1 MSPLEIL
8 RFALRGL
15 SANKLRSSL
24 TTLGI
29 LIGVGAVIL
38 LVAVGNGSS
47 EQIKKSIQR
56 LGADSLTVT
65 KSTTGGGGGRG
76 GFGGGPGGFGGF
88 GGSGS
93 GSGSGSGESSGPRT
107 QAHDLTTQDAAAL
120 VNAADAPSV
129 KSASPVVTS
138 QSVTAGYEGTSATIN
153 QFVGTT
159 PTYFAAANKTVASG
173 AAFTTADVTAADKTV
188 VLGSTTASDL
198 FGRVSPLGK
207 KIDVGGIRFTVVGVL
222 KATGSS
228 SSSFSDPDSIAIA
241 PLPAVQET
249 LTGYGAL
256 SQIIVQAKDSDAVDS
271 AQAEVTQI
279 LGQRHDIASSGTAD
293 FTVSSQASV
302 QSAVSESNK
311 TFTVLLGAVAA
322 ISLLVGGIGITNI
335 MLVTVTERT
344 REIGIRKAIGAPRGA
359 ILGQFIAEATVLS
372 LIGGVLGVVAGVVGS
387 LFTIVGVKPV
397 LVPSSIVLA
406 LAVSVAI
413 GLFFGSYPANRAAK
427 LRPIEA
433 LRHE

>member
-1 MSPLEIL
+1 MSVLDIL
-8 RFALRGL
+8 RFAVRGL

-29 LIGVGAVIL
+29 LIGVAAVIL

-56 LGADSLTVT
+56 LGADSLTVSP
-65 KSTTGGGGGRG
+65 STTGRGGG
-76 GFGGGPGGFGGF
+76 FGGPGGFGGF
-88 GGSGS
+88 GGGPGQSTDT
-93 GSGSGSGESSGPRT
+93 GPRT
-107 QAHDLTTQDAAAL
+107 QAHDLTT
-120 VNAADAPSV
+120 ADAQALAKATSV

-138 QSVTAGYEGTSATIN
+138 QSVTAGYEGTSVTIG

-159 PTYFAAANKTVASG
+159 PTYFGAANKTVASG
-173 AAFTTADVTAADKTV
+173 ALFTDGDVTAARKTV
-188 VLGSTTASDL
+188 VLGSTVASDL
-198 FGRVSPLGK
+198 FGRVDPLGK
-207 KIDVGGIRFTVVGVL
+207 KIDVGGIRFTVAGVL

-228 SSSFSDPDSIAIA
+228 SSSFSDPDSIAVA

-249 LTGYGAL
+249 LTGYGGL
-256 SQIIVQAKDSDAVDS
+256 DQIIVQATGSDAVDA
-271 AQAEVTQI
+271 AQAEITT
-279 LGQRHDIASSGTAD
+279 LLDQRHGTTD

-302 QSAVSESNK
+302 QSAVSESSR

-359 ILGQFIAEATVLS
+359 ILGQFVAEATVLS
-372 LIGGVLGVVAGVVGS
+372 LLGGLLGVLTGVVGS
-387 LFTIVGVKPV
+387 RFTIAGVEPV

-406 LAVSVAI
+406 LGVSVAI
-413 GLFFGSYPANRAAK
+413 GLFFGGYPASRAAR

-433 LRHE
+433 LRHD

>member
-1 MSPLEIL
+1 MSALEIL
-8 RFALRGL
+8 RFAVRGL

-65 KSTTGGGGGRG
+65 PSTTGRG
-76 GFGGGPGGFGGF
+76 GFGTTGQA
-88 GGSGS
+88 
-93 GSGSGSGESSGPRT
+93 SGPRT
-107 QAHDLTTQDAAAL
+107 QARDLTAEDAEAL
-120 VNAADAPSV
+120 TAGGAPSV
-129 KSASPVVTS
+129 RSASPVVTS
-138 QSVTAGYEGTSATIN
+138 QSVTAGYAGTSATIG

-159 PTYFAAANKTVASG
+159 PSYFAAANKTLASG
-173 AAFTTADVTAADKTV
+173 TAFTAEDVAAARKTV
-188 VLGSTTASDL
+188 VLGSTVASDL
-198 FGRVSPLGK
+198 FGRVNPIGK
-207 KIDVGGIRFTVVGVL
+207 KIDVGGIRFTVAGVL

-228 SSSFSDPDSIAIA
+228 SSTFSDPDSIAVA

-256 SQIIVQAKDSDAVDS
+256 DQIIVQATGSDTVGA
-271 AQAEVTQI
+271 AEAEVTQI
-279 LGQRHDIASSGTAD
+279 IGQRHDTASPGGAD

-302 QSAVSESNK
+302 QSAVSESSR

-372 LIGGVLGVVAGVVGS
+372 LTGGLLGVLAGVLGS
-387 LFTIVGVKPV
+387 LFTIAGVKPV

-406 LAVSVAI
+406 LAVSLAI

-427 LRPIEA
+427 LRPIDA
-433 LRHE
+433 LRHD

>member
-1 MSPLEIL
+1 MSVLEIL
-8 RFALRGL
+8 RFAVRGL

-65 KSTTGGGGGRG
+65 PSTTGR
-76 GFGGGPGGFGGF
+76 GGPGGFGTADQA
-88 GGSGS
+88 
-93 GSGSGSGESSGPRT
+93 SGPRT
-107 QAHDLTTQDAAAL
+107 QARDLTAEDAEALTAAGQ
-120 VNAADAPSV
+120 APSV
-129 KSASPVVTS
+129 RTASPVVTS
-138 QSVTAGYEGTSATIN
+138 QSVTAGYAGTSATIG

-159 PTYFAAANKTVASG
+159 PSYFAAANKTLASG
-173 AAFTTADVTAADKTV
+173 TAFTAEDAAAARKTV
-188 VLGSTTASDL
+188 VLGSTAASDL
-198 FGRVSPLGK
+198 FGRVNPIGK
-207 KIDVGGIRFTVVGVL
+207 KIDVGGIRFTVAGVL

-228 SSSFSDPDSIAIA
+228 SSTFSDPDSIAVA

-256 SQIIVQAKDSDAVDS
+256 DQIIVQATDSDAVG
-271 AQAEVTQI
+271 AAEAEVTQI
-279 LGQRHDIASSGTAD
+279 IGQRHDVTSSGAAD

-302 QSAVSESNK
+302 QSAVSESSR

-372 LIGGVLGVVAGVVGS
+372 LTGGLLGVLAGVIGS
-387 LFTIVGVKPV
+387 LFTIAGVKPV
-397 LVPSSIVLA
+397 LVPSSIGLA
-406 LAVSVAI
+406 LAVSLAI

-427 LRPIEA
+427 LRPIDA
-433 LRHE
+433 LRHD

>member
-1 MSPLEIL
+1 MSPFEVL

-47 EQIKKSIQR
+47 EQIKQSIQR

-65 KSTTGGGGGRG
+65 PSTTGGGGGFRG
-76 GFGGGPGGFGGF
+76 GFPGGERGDTD
-88 GGSGS
+88 
-93 GSGSGSGESSGPRT
+93 SGPRT
-107 QAHDLTTQDAAAL
+107 QARDLTT
-120 VNAADAPSV
+120 ADADALLQATSV

-138 QSVTAGYEGTSATIN
+138 QSVTAGYEGTSATIS

-159 PTYFAAANKTVASG
+159 PSYFAAANKTVASG
-173 AAFTTADVTAADKTV
+173 TGFTAEDVTAARKTLV
-188 VLGSTTASDL
+188 IGSTVASDL
-198 FGRVSPLGK
+198 FGRVNPLGK
-207 KIDVGGIRFTVVGVL
+207 KIDVGGIRFTVAGVL

-228 SSSFSDPDSIAIA
+228 SSTFSDPDSIAVA

-249 LTGYGAL
+249 LTGYGTL
-256 SQIIVQAKDSDAVDS
+256 DQIIVQAKDSDTVDT
-271 AQAEVTQI
+271 AQAEITGI
-279 LGQRHDIASSGTAD
+279 LAQRHDTAASGAAD

-302 QSAVSESNK
+302 QSAVSESSR

-372 LIGGVLGVVAGVVGS
+372 LIGGLLGVLAGVIGS

-406 LAVSVAI
+406 LGVSVAI

-433 LRHE
+433 LRHD

>member
-1 MSPLEIL
+1 MSPLEVL

-65 KSTTGGGGGRG
+65 KSTTGSGGGRG
-76 GFGGGPGGFGGF
+76 GFGGPGGGFGGPGGGF
-88 GGSGS
+88 GGNQTGQ
-93 GSGSGSGESSGPRT
+93 SSGPRT
-107 QAHDLTTQDAAAL
+107 QAHDLTAADAAAL
-120 VNAADAPSV
+120 VGSPDTPSV

-138 QSVTAGYEGTSATIN
+138 QSVTAGYEGTSATIS

-173 AAFTTADVTAADKTV
+173 SAFTSEDVATAAKTV

-198 FGRVSPLGK
+198 FGRVSPIGK
-207 KIDVGGIRFTVVGVL
+207 KIDVGGIRFTVTGVL

-241 PLPAVQET
+241 PLAAVQQS
-249 LTGYGAL
+249 LTGYGGL
-256 SQIIVQAKDSDAVDS
+256 DQIIVQATDSDAVDA
-271 AQAEVTQI
+271 AQAEITQV
-279 LGQRHDIASSGTAD
+279 LGQRHDVASSGAAD
-293 FTVSSQASV
+293 FTVSSQASI
-302 QSAVSESNK
+302 QTAVTESNK

-406 LAVSVAI
+406 LGVSVVI

>member
-1 MSPLEIL
+1 MSVLDIL
-8 RFALRGL
+8 RFAVRGL

-29 LIGVGAVIL
+29 LIGVAAVIL

-56 LGADSLTVT
+56 LGADSLTVSP
-65 KSTTGGGGGRG
+65 STTGRGGG
-76 GFGGGPGGFGGF
+76 FGGPGGFGGF
-88 GGSGS
+88 GGFGGGPGQSTDT
-93 GSGSGSGESSGPRT
+93 GPRT
-107 QAHDLTTQDAAAL
+107 QAHDLTT
-120 VNAADAPSV
+120 ADAQALAKATSV

-138 QSVTAGYEGTSATIN
+138 QSVTAGYEGTSVTIG
-153 QFVGTT
+153 QFVGTI
-159 PTYFAAANKTVASG
+159 PTYFGAANKTVASG
-173 AAFTTADVTAADKTV
+173 ALFTDGDVTAARKTV
-188 VLGSTTASDL
+188 VLGSTVASDL
-198 FGRVSPLGK
+198 FGRVDPLGK
-207 KIDVGGIRFTVVGVL
+207 KIDVGGIRFTVAGVL

-228 SSSFSDPDSIAIA
+228 SSSFSDPDSIAVA

-249 LTGYGAL
+249 LTGYGGL
-256 SQIIVQAKDSDAVDS
+256 DQIIVQATGSDAVDA
-271 AQAEVTQI
+271 AQAEITT
-279 LGQRHDIASSGTAD
+279 LLAQRHGTTSGAAD

-302 QSAVSESNK
+302 QSAVSESSR

-344 REIGIRKAIGAPRGA
+344 HEIGIRKAIGAPRGA
-359 ILGQFIAEATVLS
+359 ILGQFVAEATVLS
-372 LIGGVLGVVAGVVGS
+372 LLGGLLGVLTGVVGS
-387 LFTIVGVKPV
+387 RFTIAGVEPV

-406 LAVSVAI
+406 LGVSVAI
-413 GLFFGSYPANRAAK
+413 GLFFGGYPASRAAR

-433 LRHE
+433 LRHD

>member
-1 MSPLEIL
+1 MSVLDIL

-29 LIGVGAVIL
+29 LIGVAAVIL

-56 LGADSLTVT
+56 LGADSLTVSP
-65 KSTTGGGGGRG
+65 STTGRGGGG
-76 GFGGGPGGFGGF
+76 GFGGGSQSTG
-88 GGSGS
+88 
-93 GSGSGSGESSGPRT
+93 SGPRT
-107 QAHDLTTQDAAAL
+107 QAHDLTTHDAEAL
-120 VNAADAPSV
+120 RKASSV

-138 QSVTAGYEGTSATIN
+138 QSVTAGYEGTSVTIS

-159 PTYFAAANKTVASG
+159 PSYFGAANKTIASG
-173 AAFTTADVTAADKTV
+173 SLFTDADVTAARKTV
-188 VLGSTTASDL
+188 VIGSTVASDL
-198 FGRVSPLGK
+198 FGRVDPLGK
-207 KIDVGGIRFTVVGVL
+207 KIDVGGIRFTVGGVL

-228 SSSFSDPDSIAIA
+228 SSSFSDPDSIAVA
-241 PLPAVQET
+241 PLNAVRET
-249 LTGYGAL
+249 LTGYGGL
-256 SQIIVQAKDSDAVDS
+256 DQIIVQATGSDAVD
-271 AQAEVTQI
+271 AAEAEITTI
-279 LGQRHDIASSGTAD
+279 IGQRHDTASGTAD

-302 QSAVSESNK
+302 QSAVSESSR

-359 ILGQFIAEATVLS
+359 ILGQFVAEATVLS
-372 LIGGVLGVVAGVVGS
+372 LIGGLLGVVAGVVGS
-387 LFTIVGVKPV
+387 RFTIAGVQPV

-406 LAVSVAI
+406 LGVSVAI
-413 GLFFGSYPANRAAK
+413 GLFFGGYPASRAAA

-433 LRHE
+433 LRHD

>member
-1 MSPLEIL
+1 MSALEVL

-15 SANKLRSSL
+15 MANKLRSSL
-24 TTLGI
+24 TTLGV

-65 KSTTGGGGGRG
+65 QSTTGGRPGMPGGRSG
-76 GFGGGPGGFGGF
+76 GQ
-88 GGSGS
+88 S
-93 GSGSGSGESSGPRT
+93 EQSSGPRT
-107 QAHDLTTQDAAAL
+107 QAHDLTAQDAAAL
-120 VNAADAPSV
+120 VDPVNAPSV
-129 KSASPVVTS
+129 ETASPVVTS
-138 QSVTAGYEGTSATIN
+138 PSVTAGYAGTSATID

-159 PTYFAAANKTVASG
+159 PSYFAAANKTVASG
-173 AAFTTADVTAADKTV
+173 SAFTGDDVTAAGKTV
-188 VLGSTTASDL
+188 VIGSSLAEDL
-198 FGRVSPLGK
+198 FGRVDPLGK
-207 KIDVGGIRFTVVGVL
+207 RIDVDGIRFTVTGVL
-222 KATGSS
+222 KESGSS
-228 SSSFSDPDSIAIA
+228 SSSFTDPDSIAIA
-241 PLPAVQET
+241 PLTAVQQS
-249 LTGYGAL
+249 LTGYGGL
-256 SQIIVQAKDSDAVDS
+256 DQVIVQAKDSGAVD
-271 AQAEVTQI
+271 AAEAEITEI
-279 LGQRHDIASSGTAD
+279 LNGRHDVASSGAAD
-293 FTVSSQASV
+293 FSVSSQASI
-302 QSAVSESNK
+302 QSAVGESSR

-359 ILGQFIAEATVLS
+359 ILGQFMAEATVLS
-372 LIGGVLGVVAGVVGS
+372 LLGGLLGVAAGVIGS
-387 LFTIVGVKPV
+387 RFTIVGVRPV
-397 LVPSSIVLA
+397 LVPSSIALA
-406 LAVSVAI
+406 LGVSIAI

>member
-15 SANKLRSSL
+15 SANKMRSSL

-65 KSTTGGGGGRG
+65 KTTTGGGGRG
-76 GFGGGPGGFGGF
+76 GFGGFGGGPGGGG
-88 GGSGS
+88 GPGAGSQTGQ
-93 GSGSGSGESSGPRT
+93 SSGPRT
-107 QAHDLTTQDAAAL
+107 QAHDLTAQDAAAL
-120 VNAADAPSV
+120 VDASDAPSV

-138 QSVTAGYEGTSATIN
+138 QSVTAGYSGTSATIS

-159 PTYFAAANKTVASG
+159 PTYFAAANKTVAAGS
-173 AAFTTADVTAADKTV
+173 AFTAADVTAANKTV

-198 FGRVSPLGK
+198 FGRVSPIGK
-207 KIDVGGIRFTVVGVL
+207 KIDVSGIRFTVVGVL

-228 SSSFSDPDSIAIA
+228 SSSFSDPDSIAVA
-241 PLPAVQET
+241 PLPAVQEA

-256 SQIIVQAKDSDAVDS
+256 DQIIVQAKDSGAVDS
-271 AQAEVTQI
+271 AQAEITDI
-279 LGQRHDIASSGTAD
+279 LGQRHDTASSGTAD

-302 QSAVSESNK
+302 QSAVSESNR

-344 REIGIRKAIGAPRGA
+344 REIGIRKAVGAPRGA

>member
-1 MSPLEIL
+1 MSALEIL
-8 RFALRGL
+8 RFAVRGL
-15 SANKLRSSL
+15 SANKLRSAL

-65 KSTTGGGGGRG
+65 PSTTGR
-76 GFGGGPGGFGGF
+76 GGGPGGFGMTDQA
-88 GGSGS
+88 
-93 GSGSGSGESSGPRT
+93 SGPRT
-107 QAHDLTTQDAAAL
+107 QARDLTAEDAAAL
-120 VNAADAPSV
+120 TAGQAPSV
-129 KSASPVVTS
+129 RTASPVVTS
-138 QSVTAGYEGTSATIN
+138 QSVTAGYAGTSATIG

-159 PTYFAAANKTVASG
+159 PSYFGAANKTLASG
-173 AAFTTADVTAADKTV
+173 AAFTADDVTAARKTV
-188 VLGSTTASDL
+188 VLGSTVASDL
-198 FGRVSPLGK
+198 FGRVNPIGR
-207 KIDVGGIRFTVVGVL
+207 KIDVGGIRFTVAGVL

-228 SSSFSDPDSIAIA
+228 SSTFSDPDSIAVA

-256 SQIIVQAKDSDAVDS
+256 DQIIVQATGSDTVGA
-271 AQAEVTQI
+271 AEAEVTQI
-279 LGQRHDIASSGTAD
+279 IGQRHDAASSGAAD

-302 QSAVSESNK
+302 QSAVSESSR

-359 ILGQFIAEATVLS
+359 ILGQFMAEATVLS
-372 LIGGVLGVVAGVVGS
+372 LTGGLLGVLAGVTGS
-387 LFTIVGVKPV
+387 LFTIAGVRPV

-406 LAVSVAI
+406 LAVSLAI

-427 LRPIEA
+427 LRPIDA
-433 LRHE
+433 LRHD

>member
-1 MSPLEIL
+1 MSPFEIL

-65 KSTTGGGGGRG
+65 PSTTGGGR
-76 GFGGGPGGFGGF
+76 GFGGF
-88 GGSGS
+88 PGGPAQSGTDF
-93 GSGSGSGESSGPRT
+93 GPRT
-107 QAHDLTTQDAAAL
+107 QARDLTAQDAEALTAAT
-120 VNAADAPSV
+120 SV

-159 PTYFAAANKTVASG
+159 PSYFAAANKTVASG
-173 AAFTTADVTAADKTV
+173 TAFTDADATAARKTV
-188 VLGSTTASDL
+188 VIGSTVASDL
-198 FGRVSPLGK
+198 FGRVNPIGK
-207 KIDVGGIRFTVVGVL
+207 KIDVGGIRFTVAGVL

-228 SSSFSDPDSIAIA
+228 SSTFSDPDSIAVA
-241 PLPAVQET
+241 PLAAVQET

-256 SQIIVQAKDSDAVDS
+256 DQIIVQAKDSDAVDT
-271 AQAEVTQI
+271 AQAEITEI
-279 LGQRHDIASSGTAD
+279 LGQRHDTDSSGAAD

-302 QSAVSESNK
+302 QSAVSESSR

-372 LIGGVLGVVAGVVGS
+372 LIGGLLGVLAGVVGS

-406 LAVSVAI
+406 LGVSVAI

-433 LRHE
+433 LRHD

>member
-1 MSPLEIL
+1 MSVLDIL
-8 RFALRGL
+8 RFAVRGL

-29 LIGVGAVIL
+29 LIGVAAVIL

-56 LGADSLTVT
+56 LGADSLTVSP
-65 KSTTGGGGGRG
+65 STTGRGGG
-76 GFGGGPGGFGGF
+76 FGGPGGFGGF
-88 GGSGS
+88 GGGP
-93 GSGSGSGESSGPRT
+93 GQGTDTGPRT
-107 QAHDLTTQDAAAL
+107 QAHDLTT
-120 VNAADAPSV
+120 ADAKALAKATSV

-138 QSVTAGYEGTSATIN
+138 QSVTAGYEGTSVTIG

-159 PTYFAAANKTVASG
+159 PTYFGAANKTVASG
-173 AAFTTADVTAADKTV
+173 ALFTDGDVTAARKTV
-188 VLGSTTASDL
+188 VLGSTVASDL
-198 FGRVSPLGK
+198 FGRVDPLGK
-207 KIDVGGIRFTVVGVL
+207 KIDVGGIRFTVAGVL

-228 SSSFSDPDSIAIA
+228 SSSFSDPDSIAVA

-249 LTGYGAL
+249 LTGYGGL
-256 SQIIVQAKDSDAVDS
+256 DQIIVQATGSDAVDA
-271 AQAEVTQI
+271 AQAEITA
-279 LGQRHDIASSGTAD
+279 LLAQRHDTASGTAD

-302 QSAVSESNK
+302 QSAVSESSR

-359 ILGQFIAEATVLS
+359 ILGQFVAEATVLS
-372 LIGGVLGVVAGVVGS
+372 LLGGLLGVLTGVVGS
-387 LFTIVGVKPV
+387 RFTIAGVEPV

-406 LAVSVAI
+406 LGVSVAI
-413 GLFFGSYPANRAAK
+413 GLFFGGYPASRAAR

-433 LRHE
+433 LRHD

>member
-1 MSPLEIL
+1 MSALEIL
-8 RFALRGL
+8 RFAVRGL
-15 SANKLRSSL
+15 SANKLRSAL

-65 KSTTGGGGGRG
+65 PSTTGR
-76 GFGGGPGGFGGF
+76 GGPGGFGTAD
-88 GGSGS
+88 
-93 GSGSGSGESSGPRT
+93 EASGPRT
-107 QAHDLTTQDAAAL
+107 QARDLTAEDAAAL
-120 VNAADAPSV
+120 TAGQAPSV
-129 KSASPVVTS
+129 RTASPVVTS
-138 QSVTAGYEGTSATIN
+138 QSVTAGYAGTSATIG

-159 PTYFAAANKTVASG
+159 PSYFAAANKTLASG
-173 AAFTTADVTAADKTV
+173 AAFTADDVTAARKTV
-188 VLGSTTASDL
+188 VLGSTVASDL
-198 FGRVSPLGK
+198 FGRVNPIGR
-207 KIDVGGIRFTVVGVL
+207 KIDVGGIRFTVAGVL

-228 SSSFSDPDSIAIA
+228 SSTFSDPDSIAVA

-256 SQIIVQAKDSDAVDS
+256 DQIIVQATGSDTVGA
-271 AQAEVTQI
+271 AEAEVTQI
-279 LGQRHDIASSGTAD
+279 IGQRHDAASSGAAD

-302 QSAVSESNK
+302 QSAVSESSR

-359 ILGQFIAEATVLS
+359 ILGQFMAEATVLS
-372 LIGGVLGVVAGVVGS
+372 LTGGLLGVLAGVIGS
-387 LFTIVGVKPV
+387 LFTIAGVKPV
-397 LVPSSIVLA
+397 LVPSSILLA
-406 LAVSVAI
+406 LAVSLGI

-427 LRPIEA
+427 LRPIDA
-433 LRHE
+433 LRHD

>member
-1 MSPLEIL
+1 MSAFEIL
-8 RFALRGL
+8 RFAVRGL

-29 LIGVGAVIL
+29 MIGVGAVIL

-56 LGADSLTVT
+56 LGAASLTVT
-65 KSTTGGGGGRG
+65 PSTTGR
-76 GFGGGPGGFGGF
+76 GGPGGFGTQDQA
-88 GGSGS
+88 
-93 GSGSGSGESSGPRT
+93 SGPRT
-107 QAHDLTTQDAAAL
+107 QARDLTVQDAEALTAAGQ
-120 VNAADAPSV
+120 APSV
-129 KSASPVVTS
+129 RSASPVVTG
-138 QSVTAGYEGTSATIN
+138 QSVTAGYAGTSTTIDR
-153 QFVGTT
+153 FVGTT
-159 PTYFAAANKTVASG
+159 PSYFAAANKTLASG
-173 AAFTTADVTAADKTV
+173 AAFTADDVTAASKTV
-188 VLGSTTASDL
+188 VLGSTVATDL
-198 FGRVSPLGK
+198 FGRVDPIGK
-207 KIDVGGIRFTVVGVL
+207 KIDVGGIRFTVTGVL

-228 SSSFSDPDSIAIA
+228 SSTFSDPDGIAVA

-256 SQIIVQAKDSDAVDS
+256 DQIIVQAKDTGAVD
-271 AQAEVTQI
+271 AAEAEVTGI
-279 LGQRHDIASSGTAD
+279 LGQRHGTGSSGTAD

-302 QSAVSESNK
+302 QSAVSESSR

-359 ILGQFIAEATVLS
+359 ILGQFVAEATVLS
-372 LIGGVLGVVAGVVGS
+372 LVGGLLGVLAGVIGS
-387 LFTIVGVKPV
+387 LFTIAGVEPV

-427 LRPIEA
+427 LRPIDA
-433 LRHE
+433 LRHD